1 MMRAKRA
8 YWQALDGPGWTDG
21 EEVAVSI
28 TVPQDGSSVEDRLL
42 APPTGWFSQ
51 LPSSHD
57 GSKAIVFRIS
67 FRDTFEMHFPTL
79 RDQALEVTNGKIRKG
94 KRVNKDSNLKWEIR
108 VKPDGTDDVVITLP
122 ATEDCA
128 DDGALCTTD
137 GRMLYNTVSVTIPGP

>member
-1 MMRAKRA
+1 ME
-8 YWQALDGPGWTDG
+8 DPGWAKDD
-21 EEVAVSI
+21 EVAVGI
-28 TVPQDGSSVEDRLL
+28 TMPEEPQSMSERPL
-42 APPTGWFSQ
+42 ASPVARFSQ

-57 GSKAIVFRIS
+57 GSKAIVFRITFS
-67 FRDTFEMHFPTL
+67 DTFEMDFRKLQDH
-79 RDQALEVTNGKIRKG
+79 ALEATNGEVRRA

-128 DDGALCTTD
+128 DDGALCTSD